1 MAAPYDLNDDSV
13 VVIIG
18 SGAGGGT
25 LGNELAQKGIDVV
38 ILEAGN
44 RIEHEE
50 FINDEWESFAQL
62 AWLDNRTT
70 GGGWRVSKDFPN
82 LPAWIVKAVGGT
94 TTHWAGASL
103 RFQEHEFKT
112 LTHYGKVEGAN
123 LLDWPITLA
132 DLEPYYAKAE
142 DKMGVT
148 RTNGIEGLPGNNN
161 FKILKAGADKLGYK
175 ECHTGNMAINS
186 APRDDRNSC
195 QQTGFCFQGCKWGAK
210 WSTLYT
216 EIPKGEATGKLE
228 VRPNSHVVK
237 IEHDKS
243 GKVTAVVYADKDG
256 NLKSQKARIVCVAG
270 NSIESPRLLLNSH
283 SSMFP
288 DGLANS
294 SGQVGKNYMRH
305 TTGSVYAVFE
315 KPVHMYRGTTMAGII
330 RDEARHDPSRGFVGG
345 YELETLSLGIPFM
358 AAFLDPGGWGR
369 SFTSAMDQYANMA
382 GLWIVGE
389 DMPQEQNAVKL
400 HGELKD
406 KYGMPIPD
414 VWFTDHPNDE
424 AMRNHA
430 YSQGM
435 ALYEAVGATRA
446 FPTPPY
452 PSTHNLGTNRMS
464 EKPQDGVV
472 NKHGQTHDIKNL
484 FVSDGSQFTTGA
496 AENPTLTIVTLAIR
510 QADYI
515 AEQMGGRCDLT
526 ILPGGAGARAGSPA
540 RLPPRLFT
548 EVGTTSLRDGLG
560 PCEPAS
566 VAERGERL
574 GAFLGLVDDAA
585 DAHGRRGVGARSCGD
600 RHRIAAPDEAVA
612 KPGGDPKHRQGEVA
626 QDHGGQGEAPD
637 MPVKGL
643 AQKDFAAIPGGDKQP
658 EG

>member
-1 MAAPYDLNDDSV
+1 MATNYELDDDGV

-38 ILEAGN
+38 ILEAGS
-44 RIEHEE
+44 RIEFDE
-50 FINDEWESFAQL
+50 FINDEWDSFAQL
-62 AWLDNRTT
+62 SWGDLRTAS
-70 GGGWRVSKDFPN
+70 GGWRLAKDFPN

-103 RFQEHEFKT
+103 RFRDFEFKT
-112 LTHYGKVEGAN
+112 LTHYGKIDGAN
-123 LLDWPITLA
+123 LLDWPISLA
-132 DLEPYYAKAE
+132 DLEPYYEKAE

-161 FKILKAGADKLGYK
+161 FKVFAAGAAKLGYK
-175 ECHTGNMAINS
+175 DYHTGRMAINS
-186 APRDDRNSC
+186 AERDGRMAC

-228 VRPNSHVVK
+228 VRPNSHVMQ
-237 IEHDKS
+237 IEHDAA
-243 GKVTAVVYADKDG
+243 GKVTGVVYADKDG
-256 NLKSQKARIVCVAG
+256 NLQRQKARIVCVAG
-270 NSIESPRLLLNSH
+270 NSIESPRLLLNSA

-305 TTGSVYAVFE
+305 TTGSVYAIFE

-330 RDEARHDPSRGFVGG
+330 QDESRNDPSRGFVGG
-345 YELETLSLGIPFM
+345 YELETLSLGLPFM
-358 AAFLDPGGWGR
+358 AAFLNPGAWGR
-369 SFTSAMDQYANMA
+369 SFASALDAYENMA

-400 HGELKD
+400 HPELKD
-406 KYGMPIPD
+406 QYGMPVAD
-414 VWFTDHPNDE
+414 VWFTDHPNDI

-430 YSQGM
+430 YRQGQ
-435 ALYEAVGATRA
+435 ALYEAVGAVRT

-464 EKPQDGVV
+464 EKPSDGVV
-472 NKHGQTHDIKNL
+472 NKWGQTHDINNL

-496 AENPTLTIVTLAIR
+496 AVNPTLTIVALAIR

-515 AEQMGGRCDLT
+515 AQEMA
-526 ILPGGAGARAGSPA
+526 AGN
-540 RLPPRLFT
+540 
-548 EVGTTSLRDGLG
+548 
-560 PCEPAS
+560 
-566 VAERGERL
+566 
-574 GAFLGLVDDAA
+574 
-585 DAHGRRGVGARSCGD
+585 
-600 RHRIAAPDEAVA
+600 I
-612 KPGGDPKHRQGEVA
+612 
-626 QDHGGQGEAPD
+626 
-637 MPVKGL
+637 
-643 AQKDFAAIPGGDKQP
+643 
-658 EG
+658 